1 MENSGLSPR
10 QNKFAS
16 LIQKEIAI
24 LLQKQIREKGLLKL
38 LISVTKVN
46 ITADLSIAK
55 IYLSIYPS
63 SQAKKVLE
71 SIQKN
76 SFKIKHNLALI
87 LKNQIR
93 KIPNINF
100 FIDDSL
106 DYIEN
111 IDNAL
116 KSKDNPIKYNF
127 IILNIPFLIA
137 KRYFFSKSKQKAINI
152 INMISLSLIVISS
165 ASLIIVLSGFSGL
178 KDYGL
183 SFSNSFD
190 PENRILPKTGKTFLI
205 D

>member
-1 MENSGLSPR
+1 MEHSGLSPR

-24 LLQKQIREKGLLKL
+24 LLQKQIREEGLLKL

-46 ITADLSIAK
+46 ITADLSIAR

-76 SFKIKHNLALI
+76 SFKVKHNLALT

-111 IDNAL
+111 IDIAL
-116 KSKDNPIKYNF
+116 KSKDNPIK
-127 IILNIPFLIA
+127 
-137 KRYFFSKSKQKAINI
+137 
-152 INMISLSLIVISS
+152 
-165 ASLIIVLSGFSGL
+165 
-178 KDYGL
+178 
-183 SFSNSFD
+183 
-190 PENRILPKTGKTFLI
+190 
-205 D
+205 

>member
-1 MENSGLSPR
+1 MEDLRLTPR

-24 LLQKQIREKGLLKL
+24 LLQKQIREEGLNKL

-46 ITADLSIAK
+46 ITSDLSIAR

-116 KSKDNPIKYNF
+116 KSKDNPIK
-127 IILNIPFLIA
+127 
-137 KRYFFSKSKQKAINI
+137 
-152 INMISLSLIVISS
+152 
-165 ASLIIVLSGFSGL
+165 
-178 KDYGL
+178 
-183 SFSNSFD
+183 
-190 PENRILPKTGKTFLI
+190 
-205 D
+205 

>member
-1 MENSGLSPR
+1 MEDSGLSPR

-76 SFKIKHNLALI
+76 SIKIKHNLALI

-116 KSKDNPIKYNF
+116 KSKDNPIK
-127 IILNIPFLIA
+127 
-137 KRYFFSKSKQKAINI
+137 
-152 INMISLSLIVISS
+152 
-165 ASLIIVLSGFSGL
+165 
-178 KDYGL
+178 
-183 SFSNSFD
+183 
-190 PENRILPKTGKTFLI
+190 
-205 D
+205 